1 MPGQYGMELSG
12 NLEPYPPFP
21 KKKTPSGSSISE
33 PPKKTCSLDLF
44 TLKATRKTSP
54 PPQVAPEQN
63 PMAFCGKK
71 NGNQLLNGKQWNDYN
86 MKLWLW
92 TIFHHGTPRINKTPH
107 LFGQV
112 GRCIH
117 RLIQGSSLKQNLPTS
132 LELTETW
139 EVGKS
144 WSTRWDF
151 FCPEIFFQ
159 NYQELLRLLVV
170 QALPMPTFSG
180 RYALHSFTAWRCS
193 IMAGQRVEGWEV
205 FRDKWVQMRRW
216 KKTAASAIPQIQPLS
231 HSKFLPSH
239 ASPSH
244 ENLWVSGSPWGRR
257 LHGRDELPHSITAK

>member
-1 MPGQYGMELSG
+1 
-12 NLEPYPPFP
+12 
-21 KKKTPSGSSISE
+21 
-33 PPKKTCSLDLF
+33 
-44 TLKATRKTSP
+44 
-54 PPQVAPEQN
+54 
-63 PMAFCGKK
+63 
-71 NGNQLLNGKQWNDYN
+71 

-139 EVGKS
+139 EVVKS

-180 RYALHSFTAWRCS
+180 RYALHSFTAYRCS

-216 KKTAASAIPQIQPLS
+216 KKTAASATFSNPATFSQQISPKSCISIPW
-231 HSKFLPSH
+231 KPS
-239 ASPSH
+239 
-244 ENLWVSGSPWGRR
+244 WVSGSPWGRR